1 MRPRKIKLNPKRSP
15 GLLFAVRCFLTIIW
29 AIPRLPTKFFAPLNT
44 GHLTAGTSARA
55 LFAIFCIERN
65 RHQAGGE

>member
-1 MRPRKIKLNPKRSP
+1 
-15 GLLFAVRCFLTIIW
+15 
-29 AIPRLPTKFFAPLNT
+29 
-44 GHLTAGTSARA
+44 LTAGTSARA